1 MSSISPDYFG
11 MNLERNNEVKTL
23 KQFFKEKDINKSA
36 LAKRMGVG
44 RQTIIQWENGER
56 APVFKNAVLLAAEL
70 GISLKTLALSLGY
83 DVSSVPADLPEVR
96 SYQESVD
103 AIVEHQLTDENQGAV
118 RA

>member
-11 MNLERNNEVKTL
+11 MSLQNNNEVKTL
-23 KQFFKEKDINKSA
+23 KQLLKEKDINKTA

-44 RQTIIQWENGER
+44 RQTILQWENGER

-83 DVSSVPADLPEVR
+83 DVSLVPSDPPELR
-96 SYQESVD
+96 NYQESGPS
-103 AIVEHQLTDENQGAV
+103 IEHQQPDESQGAV
-118 RA
+118 SA